1 MVDSIKELFGL
12 SRKLN
17 QKSDTPN
24 EVITSINEKL
34 ATLNLGVEAWVGY
47 IQRGDP
53 WYRDADDD
61 QAFPLHDE
69 TWLGYYRFEKGWE
82 LAVKTVTV
90 DADGGAAYVEGLTPL
105 LSARRDI
112 RVRAMK
118 LIPELLNSIKKNAER
133 LLQSIDE
140 AEKAAQTL
148 AGEALKLSLRKLGG
162 ERPLLGTGNTYP
174 TGNTY
179 HTGDTYQYEVE
190 GLPKGQEAFIANF
203 GRGNQP
209 HWKIMRTI
217 NGVQGTWT
225 GKHETPTHALA
236 ALQREVELGLMV
248 D

>member
-1 MVDSIKELFGL
+1 MVDSIKELSGL

-17 QKSDTPN
+17 QKSDTLN

-34 ATLNLGVEAWVGY
+34 ATLNLGVEAWVGN

-90 DADGGAAYVEGLTPL
+90 DADGGAAYVDGLAPL

-118 LIPELLNSIKKNAER
+118 LIPELLNSIKKNAET

-148 AGEALKLSLRKLGG
+148 AGETLRLSLRKVG
-162 ERPLLGTGNTYP
+162 EGSLLG

-190 GLPKGQEAFIANF
+190 GLPKGQEAFIANMG
-203 GRGNQP
+203 GRNQP
-209 HWKIMRTI
+209 RWQILKAV
-217 NGVQGTWT
+217 NGVQGNWS
-225 GKHETPTHALA
+225 GKHETATHALA

>member
-1 MVDSIKELFGL
+1 MVDSIKELSDI

-17 QKSDTPN
+17 QKSDTLN

-34 ATLNLGVEAWVGY
+34 AALNLGVEAWVGN

-69 TWLGYYRFEKGWE
+69 TWLGYCRFERGWE
-82 LAVKTVTV
+82 LAVKTVSV
-90 DADGGAAYVEGLTPL
+90 DADGGAAYVDGLAPL
-105 LSARRDI
+105 LSAPREY
-112 RVRAMK
+112 RVGAMK
-118 LIPELLNSIKKNAER
+118 LIPELLKAIKKNAET

-148 AGEALKLSLRKLGG
+148 AGETLKLSLRRVASLRSGPVVG
-162 ERPLLGTGNTYP
+162 IGN
-174 TGNTY
+174 GY
-179 HTGDTYQYEVE
+179 HTGDTYQYEVD
-190 GLPKGQEAFIANF
+190 GLPKGQEASIANF

-209 HWKIMRTI
+209 NWRVLRTI
-217 NGVQGTWT
+217 NKVQGTWS
-225 GKHETPTHALA
+225 GKYETATHALA
-236 ALQREVELGLMV
+236 ALQREVELELML

>member
-1 MVDSIKELFGL
+1 MVDSIKELSSL

-17 QKSDTPN
+17 QKSDTLN
-24 EVITSINEKL
+24 EVITSINAKL
-34 ATLNLGVEAWVGY
+34 ATLNLGVEAWVGN

-90 DADGGAAYVEGLTPL
+90 DADGGAAYVDGLAPL

-118 LIPELLNSIKKNAER
+118 LIPELLNSIKKNAET

-148 AGEALKLSLRKLGG
+148 TGEALKLSLCRRANARDLG
-162 ERPLLGTGNTYP
+162 PVVA

-179 HTGDTYQYEVE
+179 HTGDAYQYEVE
-190 GLPKGQEAFIANF
+190 GLPKGQEASIANF

-217 NGVQGTWT
+217 NGVQGNWS
-225 GKHETPTHALA
+225 GKHETATHALA